1 MAATPAELPSIT
13 GLIRA
18 LAEEEERGKLLPY
31 VAGIDVVTAKMN
43 EGFRLFKA
51 NKLELA
57 IVAFRDVIYT
67 ITLLAVDNAEDENTA
82 RKSLVKAREYILGI
96 SIELT
101 RRSLPAEDVKRN
113 LELASYF
120 TTTNLL
126 PAHRSTALQVAMSQ
140 SFKHKNFIQASY
152 FAGEFLKIVSS
163 GPRAEQAQK
172 VKDRADLMAS
182 DAIEVDFDPHAEF
195 ATCASTF
202 TPIYEDTPAVSD
214 PLTGARYHASE
225 KGKLDAIAQI
235 SKIGS
240 PASGLRILV

>member
-1 MAATPAELPSIT
+1 MC
-13 GLIRA
+13 IR
-18 LAEEEERGKLLPY
+18 
-31 VAGIDVVTAKMN
+31 D
-43 EGFRLFKA
+43 
-51 NKLELA
+51 
-57 IVAFRDVIYT
+57 
-67 ITLLAVDNAEDENTA
+67 
-82 RKSLVKAREYILGI
+82 S
-96 SIELT
+96 
-101 RRSLPAEDVKRN
+101 
-113 LELASYF
+113 
-120 TTTNLL
+120 
-126 PAHRSTALQVAMSQ
+126 RSTALQVAMSQ